1 MCLSTGMLFIYKNDM
16 KRFCSF
22 IIALI
27 CLLLTGTSHEEANR
41 ESIDLSEQIHCSP
54 NTIVTSPA
62 EYNGYDVLL
71 QALYIPVQPLL
82 ISTPFR
88 NTASSVKRLRYS
100 KSGGFQFTEYELPL
114 AERTL
119 LPANNERLITLYFK
133 PVDYYVYALRKIII

>member
-1 MCLSTGMLFIYKNDM
+1 M

-27 CLLLTGTSHEEANR
+27 CLFLTSTAHEEIKR
-41 ESIDLSEQIHCSP
+41 EGIDLSEQVHCLSS
-54 NTIVTSPA
+54 TIVTSQEECN
-62 EYNGYDVLL
+62 EYEVLL
-71 QALYIPVQPLL
+71 QALYMPVQPLL

-88 NTASSVKRLRYS
+88 HTSPSVKRLRYS

-119 LPANNERLITLYFK
+119 LSFNNERLINLYFK
-133 PVDYYVYALRKIII
+133 PADYYVYALRKIII